1 MAVELEV
8 GTVHLDVRFTGWDRV
23 WALRGGA
30 RAAIAN
36 VTGVHVD
43 DRRDALS
50 TLGFRLW
57 GSWVPGVLA
66 AGLFRTKGGGRQ
78 LWFIR
83 RAPRF
88 LVVDLEREKW
98 DRLVLEVP
106 DPMGSAAWIEAAAK
120 RT

>member
-1 MAVELEV
+1 
-8 GTVHLDVRFTGWDRV
+8 V
-23 WALRGGA
+23 WALHRGA
-30 RAAIAN
+30 RVAVEH

-43 DRRDALS
+43 DRRAAMS
-50 TLGFRLW
+50 TVGFRIC
-57 GSWVPGVLA
+57 GSSVPGVLV

-78 LWFIR
+78 LLCVR
-83 RAPRF
+83 RAKRL

-106 DPMGSAAWIEAAAK
+106 DPTGSAAWIEAAAK

>member
-1 MAVELEV
+1 M
-8 GTVHLDVRFTGWDRV
+8 
-23 WALRGGA
+23 WALRGSA

-36 VTGVHVD
+36 VAGAHVD

-50 TLGFRLW
+50 TLSFRLW
-57 GSWVPGVLA
+57 GSWVPGVLT
-66 AGLFRTKGGGRQ
+66 AGLFRSKGGGRQ
-78 LWFIR
+78 LWFVR
-83 RAPRF
+83 RAKHF

-106 DPMGSAAWIEAAAK
+106 DPTGSAAWIEAATK